1 MRTTGKTKTSPIRE
15 HTLESPDILRTA
27 RAELMRDGVYRFRVN
42 GSTMRPTISDG
53 DWLTVEQVPT
63 TQLGV
68 GDIVLLCTSS
78 QTAVVHR
85 ILRFEQRH
93 ATTYVVTRGDAAE
106 GLDVSVPVSNVVGRV
121 LRIESNGV
129 RHDLTT
135 FWRRLRTRLAGWL
148 HRWRFRKVK
157 SV

>member
-1 MRTTGKTKTSPIRE
+1 MRTTGKTKASSLRE
-15 HTLESPDILRTA
+15 HTQESPDILRTA
-27 RAELMRDGVYRFRVN
+27 REELMREGIYRFQVN

-53 DWLTVEQVPT
+53 DWLTIEQVPT
-63 TQLGV
+63 SELGV

-85 ILRFEQRH
+85 ILRFERRH
-93 ATTYVVTRGDAAE
+93 ATTYVVTRGDAAQE
-106 GLDVSVPVSNVVGRV
+106 LDVSVPISNVVGRV

-129 RHDLTT
+129 RHDLST
-135 FWRRLRTRLAGWL
+135 FWRRMRMRLTGWL

-157 SV
+157 SA

>member
-1 MRTTGKTKTSPIRE
+1 MRTTGKTKASLIRE

-27 RAELMRDGVYRFRVN
+27 RTELLRDGIYRFRAN
-42 GSTMRPTISDG
+42 GSTMRPTIVDG
-53 DWLTVEQVPT
+53 DWLTIEPVST
-63 TQLGV
+63 AQLGV

-93 ATTYVVTRGDAAE
+93 ATLYVVTRGDAAE

-129 RHDLTT
+129 RYDLTT
-135 FWRRLRTRLAGWL
+135 FWHRLRTRLAGWL

-157 SV
+157 AF